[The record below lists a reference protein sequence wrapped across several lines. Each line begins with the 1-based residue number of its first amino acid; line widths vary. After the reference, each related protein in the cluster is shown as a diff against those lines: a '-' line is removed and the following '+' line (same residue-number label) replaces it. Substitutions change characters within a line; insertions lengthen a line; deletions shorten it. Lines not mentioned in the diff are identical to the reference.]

1 MAMHWTIHSFNMFY
15 LDPREKDSNGNHVI
29 ELCLPKAKRV
39 KVRVLLVV
47 GQQSLQQFTHSDRT
61 VQVKHNCHVSQENYN
76 NIQNIPEALEVLES
90 VLLNLQDLFN
100 GVVNYEEDKDSLA
113 RHHKVIQSVD
123 ITNQFHCAKIER
135 RNATSSGR
143 VFKQQSGERHIHKN
157 DWMSLFLPEIIQVT
171 NSRKDL
177 FIEIQG
183 GVSPI
188 QLYNRHGEEL
198 PYVICYYCFFFV
210 LFQSL

>member
-1 MAMHWTIHSFNMFY
+1 MFY
-15 LDPREKDSNGNHVI
+15 LDPREKHSNGNHVI

-47 GQQSLQQFTHSDRT
+47 GQQSLQQFTHGDRA

-100 GVVNYEEDKDSLA
+100 GVVNDEEDKDSLA

-123 ITNQFHCAKIER
+123 ITNQFHCTKIER
-135 RNATSSGR
+135 WNATASGR
-143 VFKQQSGERHIHKN
+143 VFKQQSGERDTRKN
-157 DWMSLFLPEIIQVT
+157 YWMFALFLPETIQVT

-177 FIEIQG
+177 FTEIQG

-188 QLYNRHGEEL
+188 QLYKRHGEEL
-198 PYVICYYCFFFV
+198 PYVITVFFFV
-210 LFQSL
+210 VVLFCFSLRTEKV

>member
-15 LDPREKDSNGNHVI
+15 LDPREKHSNGNHVI

-47 GQQSLQQFTHSDRT
+47 GQQSLQQITHSDRT

-90 VLLNLQDLFN
+90 VFLNLQDLFN
-100 GVVNYEEDKDSLA
+100 GVVNDEEDKDSLA
-113 RHHKVIQSVD
+113 RHHKVIHSVD
-123 ITNQFHCAKIER
+123 ITNQFHCTKIER
-135 RNATSSGR
+135 WNATASGR

-157 DWMSLFLPEIIQVT
+157 YWMFALFLPEIIQVT
-171 NSRKDL
+171 NSRKDF

-183 GVSPI
+183 RVSPI
-188 QLYNRHGEEL
+188 QLYNRHGQEL
-198 PYVICYYCFFFV
+198 PYVICYYCFCFV
-210 LFQSL
+210 LF